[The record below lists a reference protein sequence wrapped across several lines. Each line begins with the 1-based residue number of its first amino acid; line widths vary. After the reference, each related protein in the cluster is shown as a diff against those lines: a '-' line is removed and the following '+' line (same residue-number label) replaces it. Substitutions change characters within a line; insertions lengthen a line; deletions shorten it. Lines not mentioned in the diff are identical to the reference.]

1 MVISALFLTLPDWLE
16 RLGGLGLILVGVAD
30 TSMAIPGS
38 VDALTLVLS
47 AHQRNWWPYYAA
59 MATLGALSGAYV
71 SYTLGRKGG
80 KEALEKRISHKRA
93 EQIYREFKKHG
104 FWSLVIP
111 ALLPPPMP
119 YTPFLL
125 AAGALRFPRRRF
137 FTIVG
142 LARGLR
148 YGLLGYL
155 GSSYSKQ
162 IFGFL
167 QTYYEPILWTIVGI
181 GILGGLAGAIYF
193 NRRRRESD
201 SVSQE
206 DQTPALGD
214 HRSAGE
220 DLRNC

>member
-1 MVISALFLTLPDWLE
+1 MGILALFWAVREGLGG
-16 RLGGLGLILVGVAD
+16 LGGLGLILVGVAD

-104 FWSLVIP
+104 FWSLLIP

-119 YTPFLL
+119 STPFLL
-125 AAGALRFPRRRF
+125 PPRALQFPQTPF
-137 FTIVG
+137 FTF
-142 LARGLR
+142 LR
-148 YGLLGYL
+148 
-155 GSSYSKQ
+155 
-162 IFGFL
+162 
-167 QTYYEPILWTIVGI
+167 
-181 GILGGLAGAIYF
+181 
-193 NRRRRESD
+193 
-201 SVSQE
+201 
-206 DQTPALGD
+206 
-214 HRSAGE
+214 
-220 DLRNC
+220 